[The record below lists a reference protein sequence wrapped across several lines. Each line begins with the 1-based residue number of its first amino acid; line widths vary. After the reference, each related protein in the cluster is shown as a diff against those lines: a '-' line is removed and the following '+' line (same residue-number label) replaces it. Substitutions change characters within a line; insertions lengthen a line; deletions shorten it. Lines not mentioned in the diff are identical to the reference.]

1 MYFFPDLEPVCCSM
15 SISNCCFLTCI
26 QISQKAGKVVQYSH
40 LFKNFPQ
47 FVVIYTVKLL
57 RYVQLFVTPLATQ
70 IMELSRPEYWS
81 ILPFCSRG
89 NLPSTGIEPRS
100 PTLQE
105 DSLRAQPPGKP
116 IVGWVTHVDK
126 RLLLECCAVLCLVAH
141 PVNFLQPHGLY
152 PASLLCLWGFSRQE
166 YWRGCHALL
175 QGFFPTQGL
184 DPGLLYSR
192 QILYQVSHLGRWIN
206 VVCSYRAVVIWGP
219 FH

>member
-1 MYFFPDLEPVCCSM
+1 MSDSICFFLVRWS
-15 SISNCCFLTCI
+15 SIPISWRIPHSLLWSKQSNLL
-26 QISQKAGKVVQYSH
+26 SH
-40 LFKNFPQ
+40 
-47 FVVIYTVKLL
+47 
-57 RYVQLFVTPLATQ
+57 VQLFVTSLTTQ

-81 ILPFCSRG
+81 VLPFCSPED
-89 NLPSTGIEPRS
+89 LPNTGIEPRS

-141 PVNFLQPHGLY
+141 PVNFLQPHGRY

-175 QGFFPTQGL
+175 QGIFPTEGL
-184 DPGLLYSR
+184 NPGLPHSR
-192 QILYQVSHLGRWIN
+192 QILYQVSHQGRWIN
-206 VVCSYRAVVIWGP
+206 VVCSYRAVVIWVP